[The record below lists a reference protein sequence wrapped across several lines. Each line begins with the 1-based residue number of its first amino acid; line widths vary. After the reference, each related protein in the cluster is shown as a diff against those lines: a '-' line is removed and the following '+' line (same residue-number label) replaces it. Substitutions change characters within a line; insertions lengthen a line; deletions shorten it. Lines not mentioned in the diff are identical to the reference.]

1 MKLKKPLPK
10 AAVIGGIVAAG
21 LVVLLL
27 GWMVVIS
34 PAHKKAAKLEK
45 DTAAVQTQI
54 TQQLA
59 AVAAAK
65 SAAVNPAP
73 TIKVADVYKLSK
85 AMPSSAD
92 VPDILLQLSQ
102 VAQDSGVQL
111 QSISPAGTQ
120 LDAATGQTQL
130 MYSLAIEGDFYTVT
144 DLLYR
149 LRNLVSVR
157 GGALNASGRV
167 WTVDNVSF
175 APAGRQLTVNLS
187 LHTYVYGT
195 PAVVAPVPTAAPTDT
210 STDTTTTTQSTDS
223 GGPSASGAP

>member
-10 AAVIGGIVAAG
+10 AAVIGGIVTAG
-21 LVVLLL
+21 LLVLLL

-34 PAHKKAAKLEK
+34 PQHKKAAKLVK
-45 DTAAVQTQI
+45 DTEAVQQQI

-65 SAAVNPAP
+65 SAAVSPAP
-73 TIKVADVYKLSK
+73 KIKVADVYKLSK

-130 MYSLAIEGDFYTVT
+130 MYSLAVEGDFYTVT

-157 GGALNASGRV
+157 SGALNASGRV

-187 LHTYVYGT
+187 LHTYVYGA
-195 PAVVAPVPTAAPTDT
+195 PAVVAPAPTVAPTDT
-210 STDTTTTTQSTDS
+210 STDTTTTESTDS
-223 GGPSASGAP
+223 GGPSAAGAP

>member
-1 MKLKKPLPK
+1 MKLKKPLPR
-10 AAVIGGIVAAG
+10 AAVLGGIVAAG

-27 GWMVVIS
+27 GWMLLIS
-34 PAHKKAAKLEK
+34 PQHTKAAKLQK
-45 DTAAVQTQI
+45 DTEAVQQQI
-54 TQQLA
+54 TEQLA

-65 SAAVNPAP
+65 SAAVSAAP

-85 AMPSSAD
+85 AMPSTAD

-102 VAQDSGVQL
+102 VAQDSGVDL
-111 QSISPAGTQ
+111 QSISPAGSQ
-120 LDAATGQTQL
+120 LDAATGQTEL
-130 MYSLAIEGDFYTVT
+130 MYSLAVDGDFYTVT

-157 GGALNASGRV
+157 AGALNANGRV

-175 APAGRQLTVNLS
+175 APAGRQLTVSLS

-195 PAVVAPVPTAAPTDT
+195 PVVAAPAPTATP
-210 STDTTTTTQSTDS
+210 TDTTTTTDSTDS
-223 GGPSASGAP
+223 GGPSAAGAP